1 MDYPVNC
8 HTLNSWWKYLVY
20 VERDPQTNIY
30 TDGTLSDNCLYVNWT
45 PPFLSLNIHM
55 SKYGGGQTLD
65 PEYHL
70 VNIVLRVRETLPA
83 ILRRKIHK
91 SAIVSNWFMQRM
103 FNFETMSNYRGN
115 IFLNTIYSM
124 LSTIS
129 HTPDTSIWSKY
140 HWRKPNKLHFRQI
153 SYIFCYNRYKNCWNM
168 VTSSTTYWLTSRP
181 IW

>member
-20 VERDPQTNIY
+20 MERDPQTNIY

-91 SAIVSNWFMQRM
+91 SAIVSNWF
-103 FNFETMSNYRGN
+103 SNACSILRQWAIIEEIYFWVLFITCSPRYRIHQIPSYGQ
-115 IFLNTIYSM
+115 NTIGANQISFTSDKSATYSVIVDIR
-124 LSTIS
+124 TAE
-129 HTPDTSIWSKY
+129 IWSPVPP
-140 HWRKPNKLHFRQI
+140 HI
-153 SYIFCYNRYKNCWNM
+153 D
-168 VTSSTTYWLTSRP
+168 
-181 IW
+181 